1 MASANTLHC
10 PCFNLN
16 VGKCMEIKKPPVVEF
31 DYILW
36 NSREFDFKTWWVFL
50 LPHTH
55 THYSLTLSL
64 TLAINCSLFRAIVRP
79 LYSSSLSTHPHS
91 TVHKSRP
98 RNHNLFLILLVSLQW
113 HCPSRVV
120 AVASTTLYSPC

>member
-16 VGKCMEIKKPPVVEF
+16 VGKCMEIKKPAVVEF

-36 NSREFDFKTWWVFL
+36 NSREFDSKTCCL
-50 LPHTH
+50 GISSPAHTH
-55 THYSLTLSL
+55 SLTLSL
-64 TLAINCSLFRAIVRP
+64 TLAISCSLFRAIVRP

-98 RNHNLFLILLVSLQW
+98 RNHNLFFIFLVSLQW